1 MRLKSAIMIG
11 SLGIAGCNSMQI
23 SPSAVDFGDSTSK
36 AYAAYTRLDLYGQV
50 DLRHDPYDQGDIVP
64 SDSSS
69 YISAEIAYGN
79 NNGYSSTLLLGME
92 QRLVDKVWFNV
103 LAFNSGYHDIQH
115 LPGKPIGTAMI
126 SQSEY
131 RDNLEAIAQLAEQ
144 HAGIVIWVDTPG
156 LEAAEVPVG
165 ADVADAVNV
174 PIYNGIAR
182 EVAQE
187 HGFYMLSMPGTDHDG
202 TVHFTTEGYRI
213 LGQHLADCVLTALD
227 GAETADC
234 HR

>member
-1 MRLKSAIMIG
+1 MAAIVIG
-11 SLGIAGCNSMQI
+11 SFGIAGCNSMQI
-23 SPSAVDFGDSTSK
+23 SPTAVDFGDSTSK
-36 AYAAYTRLDLYGQV
+36 AYASYARLDLYGNV

-64 SDSSS
+64 SDRSS
-69 YISAEIAYGN
+69 YISAEISYGN

-115 LPGKPIGTAMI
+115 SPSKPIGTAMI
-126 SQSEY
+126 SQSVY
-131 RDNLEAIAQLAEQ
+131 RNNLEAIAQLAEQ
-144 HAGIVIWVDTPG
+144 HAGIVIWVDTPD

-165 ADVADAVNV
+165 TDVADQVNV

-182 EVAQE
+182 DVARE

-202 TVHFTTEGYRI
+202 TVHFTAEGYRI
-213 LGQHLADCVLTALD
+213 LGQRLADCVLTALN
-227 GAETADC
+227 GAGTSAC
-234 HR
+234 HK